1 VPTNLLEIHTVGR
14 PALAWARLGP
24 LLEQQQLPAALLRE
38 LGSGGG
44 LARALD
50 ATATAFLF
58 DSLPPPGLP
67 PPPPPRRLKRS
78 TLLRLRAPRCARL
91 VDASSS
97 PAAAATATLERWEA
111 GEGAEPRLELRTN
124 VANGRTF
131 ASAASPAFEVL
142 PTVARSI
149 LQLLDAPWPRAT
161 AVGRLAGAGG
171 SKAERADLTD
181 ALLLLVEHGVL
192 VVASPRSRKG
202 GGCDEEGPE
211 EA

>member
-58 DSLPPPGLP
+58 DSLPPPGPP

-91 VDASSS
+91 VDASS
-97 PAAAATATLERWEA
+97 PRPDAAATLEHWEA

-131 ASAASPAFEVL
+131 ASPASPAFEML

-161 AVGRLAGAGG
+161 AVGRLAAFAG
-171 SKAERADLTD
+171 SKAERADLMDT
-181 ALLLLVEHGVL
+181 LLLLVEHGVL
-192 VVASPRSRKG
+192 VVAAPRRKRS
-202 GGCDEEGPE
+202 DEE
-211 EA
+211 ASQR